1 MKFQT
6 RYWRMEAFG
15 TLLWLLPFL
24 IPYGYGIWALYVHD
38 LLWWWML
45 AMLGISL
52 LLVLFSKCLQT
63 RDHGIEVPDSPPQAA
78 EAEQRAREAL
88 RELMKAVG
96 PDDMADV
103 KSVEALIREVLRV
116 VAEAWNPGRK
126 QAELRFTVPEAL
138 ALAEHLAHRLR
149 IAVREDLPALQHIQI
164 SHAVSLQKHTRPV
177 RALWNV
183 YRLGRFALNP
193 VGSVVAELRRGV
205 MQSITPALMESMRTK
220 AAALLV
226 RETGE
231 AAMLLY
237 SGHLRHSPLEKGGG
251 PSHASTEG
259 SDQPLAIFVTG
270 QPNVGKSSLINALS
284 GGERAWVSPL
294 TGDAEDGEGF
304 VAHGL
309 EEETAGGLILLESP
323 GLKSDPDKRWL
334 QEAQNTDLILWVMA
348 AHRAD
353 RARDQR
359 TMAVLQAHFQT
370 NVRKRP
376 PPVLLVL
383 THVDRLEP
391 AREWE
396 PPYDMEAGKRHKE
409 ESMRAARAAAVEAM
423 GISQEQVVPV
433 MCEEVE
439 DAWNL
444 PALWQK
450 IHESLPGARQV
461 QLGRVLSKRS
471 RLAGATDAM
480 RTLPGLLRSIKKIRR
495 DNG

>member
-6 RYWRMEAFG
+6 RHWRMEALG

-24 IPYGYGIWALYVHD
+24 IPYGYGLWALYVHD

-52 LLVLFSKCLQT
+52 LIVVFSKCLQR
-63 RDHGIEVPDSPPQAA
+63 RDHGIEVLEAAPQAA
-78 EAEQRAREAL
+78 EAEQRARAAL
-88 RELMKAVG
+88 REMMNAVG
-96 PDDMADV
+96 PEDV
-103 KSVEALIREVLRV
+103 ASAKAVETLIREVLRV
-116 VAEAWNPGRK
+116 VAEAWNPGRR
-126 QAELRFTVPEAL
+126 QAELQFTVPEAL
-138 ALAEHLAHRLR
+138 ALAEHLSHRLR
-149 IAVREDLPALQHIQI
+149 IAVKEDLPALQHIKI

-237 SGHLRHSPLEKGGG
+237 SGHMRHTPLEKKAEQFH
-251 PSHASTEG
+251 SAEDL
-259 SDQPLAIFVTG
+259 SDQPLVIFVTG

-284 GGERAWVSPL
+284 GRDQAVVSPI
-294 TGDAEDGEGF
+294 TAEEGDDEDF
-304 VAHGL
+304 VAYGL
-309 EEETAGGLILLESP
+309 EEETAGDLILLEGP

-334 QEAQNTDLILWVMA
+334 QQAQKADLILWVMA

-359 TMAVLQAHFQT
+359 ALAVLKAHFQT
-370 NVRKRP
+370 HVRKRP
-376 PPVLLVL
+376 PPIVWVL

-396 PPYDMEAGKRHKE
+396 PPYDMDAGQRHKE
-409 ESMRAARAAAVEAM
+409 ESMRASHAAAMEAM
-423 GISQEQVVPV
+423 GVSEDRIVPV
-433 MCEEVE
+433 MCEKVE
-439 DAWNL
+439 GAWNL
-444 PALWQK
+444 PTLWKK

-461 QLGRVLSKRS
+461 RLGRVLAKRS

-480 RTLPGLLRSIKKIRR
+480 RTLPGILRAFKKYR
-495 DNG
+495 G